1 MGVVIVLWRQ
11 TTAPSWSRCRW
22 MEVKFWLWGIE
33 IRNDQILSCLK
44 YFAED
49 CGYQCMSDSAM
60 LCSLHKF
67 KPMYLLFLWKWVKYS
82 CLSNNLGLFSLTGVV
97 VHCSV
102 SSPLPPCFCPQTSY
116 ENRMYNLKVECGPEY
131 PELPPYV
138 RFVTKINLNGVHT
151 SSGVVCKSLNKFIF
165 SSIVP

>member
-33 IRNDQILSCLK
+33 IRNYQILSCLK
-44 YFAED
+44 CFAED
-49 CGYQCMSDSAM
+49 CGYQCMADSAI

-82 CLSNNLGLFSLTGVV
+82 YLSNNLGLFSLTGVV
-97 VHCSV
+97 ENINHCWLLLFTVLWAHLSLLVSVHRQAMKTGCTIWKLNVGQNTQSYHR
-102 SSPLPPCFCPQTSY
+102 TSDLW
-116 ENRMYNLKVECGPEY
+116 R
-131 PELPPYV
+131 
-138 RFVTKINLNGVHT
+138 R
-151 SSGVVCKSLNKFIF
+151 
-165 SSIVP
+165 